1 MATAVLLT
9 LPPALAA
16 RAGTDTVLAAED
28 ADGVMEVYATAETL
42 AAGDRLRCFS
52 MNDYAA
58 IEGLFAA
65 ARKATATD
73 DAVAIRDADERNT
86 ARKVQGR
93 DRVIHSR
100 SAGVRCRPGRAW

>member
-28 ADGVMEVYATAETL
+28 DMGLVEVYATAETL
-42 AAGDRLRCFS
+42 AAGERLRCFS

-58 IEGLFAA
+58 IETLFAKARALVPTNDAETVLDTDA
-65 ARKATATD
+65 ANVGR
-73 DAVAIRDADERNT
+73 RYRGE
-86 ARKVQGR
+86 ARTV
-93 DRVIHSR
+93 HSR
-100 SAGVRCRPGRAW
+100 PAGVRCRPGRAW

>member
-52 MNDYAA
+52 MNDYAVL
-58 IEGLFAA
+58 ECLFAA

-73 DAVAIRDADERNT
+73 DAATVRDADERNT

-93 DRVIHSR
+93 DRTFHSR

>member
-1 MATAVLLT
+1 MATPISIT

-28 ADGVMEVYATAETL
+28 DDGVMEAYATAERL
-42 AAGDRLRCFS
+42 AAGERLRCFS

-58 IEGLFAA
+58 IETLYRA
-65 ARKATATD
+65 ARALATTD

>member
-42 AAGDRLRCFS
+42 AAGERLRCFS
-52 MNDYAA
+52 MNDYVVL
-58 IEGLFAA
+58 EGLCAA
-65 ARKATATD
+65 ALKLTATD
-73 DAVAIRDADERNT
+73 DAVTVRDADERNT

-93 DRVIHSR
+93 DRIIHSR
-100 SAGVRCRPGRAW
+100 SAPRRCRPGRAW